1 MLSEVKQY
9 TDAGFNP
16 IPIALDGSKRAAV
29 AWGPYQTQRATDA
42 EVATWFKGKGQ
53 GIGIVCGPISGN
65 LLAIDFDKQAGQ
77 TYPQWLEL
85 VRQQLPEL
93 ADRLAVVET
102 PRPGYHVWL
111 KTKES
116 EPPGPQILA
125 YSAPEPRVNDQD
137 SPCLDADGQ
146 PILEPGVLIEIRGRG
161 NYVIA
166 PGSPDATHPTGKR
179 YQWLQGGPTEV
190 TEVSDSDLAILLDAA
205 RQLTQY
211 TPQHVQKAAF
221 KGKRYSGEPRPGDV
235 FNQHADLLHLLQH
248 HGWQEHHRAGDVV
261 HLTRPGKD
269 RSQGTSATLGALRSM
284 EARPLLYVFSSAASP
299 FQPNQTYDAFA
310 AYTWLEHGG
319 DYSRAASAAK
329 VLFAQQVQ
337 EAQRQWHITHSSSSM
352 EYEPF
357 PVELMPDPIRQ
368 YVTEHAEAI
377 NIDAA
382 FVAVP
387 MLSVLAALIGQARR
401 VRIKQGWTEP
411 SVLWSVVVNPSGGG
425 KSPGF
430 KAATKL
436 AHHIEGNHQSI
447 RAQKHKEH
455 LDQVRQWKA
464 ANDKTQPKPEPEP
477 FHRQMLVNDATMETI
492 ISIHSHNWKGLLLAS
507 DELNGWLSSFNT
519 YRGGQGR
526 DVPNWL
532 SIADGG
538 EVVYGRKTN
547 NQNIYI
553 PTTAISVTGGIQPS
567 IAEKSLFTH
576 EFIQCGLAGR
586 FLIASPP
593 FHVVRWSDAV
603 VSEAVIQDAKKV
615 ATKLYDLSGCDGW
628 IEGQPFSDT
637 PTSLEIGFIPE
648 AQKRLVKNFDSTADL
663 AEQMADPQRTL
674 FLKLRPAAARIAL
687 VFSIVEQV
695 WAGTDATSPIELHSL
710 EAGIQIAQWFA
721 REVARNYTKKR
732 KNSLLAHLGWIQQNH
747 PLGIDARK
755 LQQGIREISTADQ
768 ARDTLQQLVEE
779 GYGRFDGQTF
789 VPN

>member
-42 EVATWFKGKGQ
+42 EVENWFKGNGH
-53 GIGIVCGPISGN
+53 GIGIVCGPISVN
-65 LLAIDFDKQAGQ
+65 LLVIDFDKQAGQ
-77 TYPQWLEL
+77 TYPQWLGL

-211 TPQHVQKAAF
+211 TPQHVHRAAF
-221 KGKRYSGEPRPGDV
+221 RGQRYSGEPRPGDV
-235 FNQHADLLHLLQH
+235 FNQHADLLQLLQH

-284 EARPLLYVFSSAASP
+284 EGRPLLYVFSSAASP
-299 FQPNQTYDAFA
+299 FHPNQTYDAFA

-329 VLFAQQVQ
+329 VMFAQQVQ

-368 YVTEHAEAI
+368 YVTKHAEAI

-401 VRIKQGWTEP
+401 VRIKEGWTEP

-425 KSPGF
+425 KSPGWA
-430 KAATKL
+430 AATGLAASVEDKL
-436 AHHIEGNHQSI
+436 QSI
-447 RAQKHKEH
+447 RTQKDREYREMY
-455 LDQVRQWKA
+455 RQWKA
-464 ANDKTQPKPEPEP
+464 ANDKTQPKPEEEP
-477 FHRQMLVNDATMETI
+477 FHSQMLVDDATMETI
-492 ISIHSHNWKGLLLAS
+492 TSIHSHNWKGLLLAS
-507 DELNGWLSSFNT
+507 DELNGWLGSFNA
-519 YRGGQGR
+519 YRKGQGR
-526 DVPNWL
+526 DVENWL
-532 SIADGG
+532 SIHNGG
-538 EVVYGRKTN
+538 RIAYNRKTDN
-547 NQNIYI
+547 ARIYL
-553 PTTAISVTGGIQPS
+553 PTTAISITGGIQPS
-567 IAEKSLFTH
+567 VAERCLFT
-576 EFIQCGLAGR
+576 EQFIGNGLAGR
-586 FLIASPP
+586 FLVASPP

-603 VSEAVIQDAKKV
+603 VSEAVIQDAKNL
-615 ATKLYDLSGCDGW
+615 ATKLYDLPGCDGW
-628 IEGQPFSDT
+628 VEGQPFSDT
-637 PTSLEIGFIPE
+637 PTSLGIGFTQE
-648 AQKRLVKNFDSTADL
+648 AQKRWVENFDSTADL
-663 AEQMADPQRTL
+663 AESMPEAQRTL
-674 FLKLRPAAARIAL
+674 FLKTRTAAARIAL

-695 WAGTDATSPIELHSL
+695 WSGTDAISPIELHSL
-710 EAGIQIAQWFA
+710 EAGIQIANWFG
-721 REVARNYTKKR
+721 REVERNWTKKR

-747 PLGIDARK
+747 PLGIDART
-755 LQQGIREISTADQ
+755 LQQGTRGISTADQ
-768 ARDTLQQLVEE
+768 ARATLQQLVEE

-789 VPN
+789 VPT